1 MLHLPVSKLQKLK
14 KYIIRNN
21 LIYPKLE
28 LVSEVD
34 LVKSAFESC
43 DDDRNM
49 DLTQDE
55 LHQDH
60 CLETLEKFFG
70 LTKKGLD
77 EIFPKIDANTDLKI
91 SLEEAK
97 AAFESMKDLNRSDNK
112 PDYGVPDT
120 PISPHTTEPPPQ
132 WTMTDSF
139 ELFVTEPAKYLELVE
154 EAFSDGKSKADALYD
169 FVSEINSWK
178 RGLRKMCT
186 FIYQLDDE
194 GNVIDLT
201 QYCSVYYWGCFYTTK
216 AEYFESD
223 IDYKRFFRLEKG
235 DVVIYC
241 VQGQG
246 ERH

>member
-1 MLHLPVSKLQKLK
+1 MKF
-14 KYIIRNN
+14 
-21 LIYPKLE
+21 
-28 LVSEVD
+28 
-34 LVKSAFESC
+34 AFKSC
-43 DDDRNM
+43 DHDRNM

-97 AAFESMKDLNRSDNK
+97 AAFESMKVLHRSDNK
-112 PDYGVPDT
+112 PPDYGVPDT

-154 EAFSDGKSKADALYD
+154 EAFSDGKSKADALHD
-169 FVSEINSWK
+169 FVSELNSWK

-186 FIYQLDDE
+186 YIYHYNDE
-194 GNVIDLT
+194 GTLIDLDYICDT
-201 QYCSVYYWGCFYTTK
+201 YYWGCFYTTK
-216 AEYFESD
+216 AEYFVSK
-223 IDYKRFFRLEKG
+223 IVYRRFFRIEK
-235 DVVIYC
+235 DNVVIYC
-241 VQGQG
+241 VHGQG
-246 ERH
+246 DAH